1 MTGLPAPP
9 AERLLGSTGRTAR
22 RLLAVLTGLAVAW
35 SFAWVATRPWRQ
47 AETRGEG
54 IELTV
59 LHWGDH
65 LEDGIVAELSR
76 SFEASHPTLR
86 VRRINAE
93 ADYFAKLRTMLAAG
107 DAPDVV
113 FLNSTDVAH
122 YAKRGLLLDVEPYL
136 LADERA
142 GRGPDRADF
151 FAETLASFRFD
162 GAVSGR
168 GPLYGLPSSFTP
180 LGFYYNKDLFD
191 RAGVAYPSDRW
202 TWKEFAAKA
211 RAIAAATD
219 AYGAEL
225 LVARPDNLRVILWTW
240 GLDLLSPGLDRL
252 RLDEPGVRAVLER
265 LWRWRFHH
273 PRMLAETGS
282 RVATGRDLFLAGKV
296 GMLGPSGRWL
306 VPLLRRIDD
315 FDWDFAQLPR
325 GSRSANML
333 YVAAWCIPRASRH
346 PAAAWEL
353 ARHFAT
359 PEGQRKN
366 AAPGLALPTLRSV
379 AASRAFLDP
388 DRRPRRDDL
397 YLAAVPGARPMQW
410 PTDSAFRERL
420 ERRLEEIL
428 VLGRLTVAEGLEAIR
443 RDWCSEL
450 RSPLRRGRFP
460 PMPWGKIAAA
470 AIAAALLG
478 LTAVVRGFRRRRPRG
493 LAAGEEL
500 AGLGMI
506 SPWVFGFAA
515 FTAFPMGLSLLLSAT
530 RWSGIT
536 PLAQAEWVGWAN
548 YAELLGHDERFS
560 TSLWVTLYYVLLA
573 VPLGQAVALGAALL
587 MHRRL
592 RGIEIFRA
600 AWYLPSILAGV
611 AVAILW
617 RWVFDG
623 RHGLL
628 NRVLEP
634 LLAILGLRPPD
645 WFGADA
651 ALFGVPAFALL
662 SLWSVGGMTVIYLAG
677 LAAIPETLYDA
688 ARIDGAGAWRRFIH
702 VTLPMLSPV
711 ILFNGIIALIG
722 SFQVFT
728 QAYVM
733 TDGGPGDLT
742 RFYVLYL
749 YDQAFELHA
758 MGYASAM
765 AWLLFAIVFGL
776 TLVALR
782 RGRRF
787 VFYGGLR
794 W

>member
-1 MTGLPAPP
+1 
-9 AERLLGSTGRTAR
+9 
-22 RLLAVLTGLAVAW
+22 
-35 SFAWVATRPWRQ
+35 
-47 AETRGEG
+47 
-54 IELTV
+54 
-59 LHWGDH
+59 
-65 LEDGIVAELSR
+65 
-76 SFEASHPTLR
+76 
-86 VRRINAE
+86 
-93 ADYFAKLRTMLAAG
+93 
-107 DAPDVV
+107 
-113 FLNSTDVAH
+113 
-122 YAKRGLLLDVEPYL
+122 
-136 LADERA
+136 
-142 GRGPDRADF
+142 
-151 FAETLASFRFD
+151 
-162 GAVSGR
+162 
-168 GPLYGLPSSFTP
+168 
-180 LGFYYNKDLFD
+180 
-191 RAGVAYPSDRW
+191 
-202 TWKEFAAKA
+202 
-211 RAIAAATD
+211 
-219 AYGAEL
+219 
-225 LVARPDNLRVILWTW
+225 
-240 GLDLLSPGLDRL
+240 
-252 RLDEPGVRAVLER
+252 
-265 LWRWRFHH
+265 
-273 PRMLAETGS
+273 
-282 RVATGRDLFLAGKV
+282 
-296 GMLGPSGRWL
+296 
-306 VPLLRRIDD
+306 
-315 FDWDFAQLPR
+315 
-325 GSRSANML
+325 
-333 YVAAWCIPRASRH
+333 
-346 PAAAWEL
+346 
-353 ARHFAT
+353 
-359 PEGQRKN
+359 
-366 AAPGLALPTLRSV
+366 
-379 AASRAFLDP
+379 
-388 DRRPRRDDL
+388 
-397 YLAAVPGARPMQW
+397 
-410 PTDSAFRERL
+410 
-420 ERRLEEIL
+420 
-428 VLGRLTVAEGLEAIR
+428 
-443 RDWCSEL
+443 
-450 RSPLRRGRFP
+450 
-460 PMPWGKIAAA
+460 
-470 AIAAALLG
+470 
-478 LTAVVRGFRRRRPRG
+478 
-493 LAAGEEL
+493 
-500 AGLGMI
+500 
-506 SPWVFGFAA
+506 
-515 FTAFPMGLSLLLSAT
+515 
-530 RWSGIT
+530 
-536 PLAQAEWVGWAN
+536 
-548 YAELLGHDERFS
+548 
-560 TSLWVTLYYVLLA
+560 
-573 VPLGQAVALGAALL
+573 VALGAALL